1 MKKTFVAFGVLII
14 LGTFAYFGGYYFY
27 LSGHSKTET
36 VEEISLQRAMRMA
49 DMEST
54 VEQQE
59 YYIVKIE
66 QEMLMVYKMPEEI
79 LYDSVEISSLHFQEK
94 EQSQLSEGIVF
105 SDLTEVFEFL
115 ENSMS

>member
-1 MKKTFVAFGVLII
+1 MKKTFVALGVLIV
-14 LGTFAYFGGYYFY
+14 LGTFAYFGGYYLY
-27 LSGHSKTET
+27 MSENPKTET
-36 VEEISLQRAMRMA
+36 AEQISLQRAMQMS
-49 DMEST
+49 DTDST

-79 LYDSVEISSLHFQEK
+79 LYDSVETSSLHFQEK

-105 SDLTEVFEFL
+105 PNLTEVFEFL